1 MAFGQCGRV
10 KKLLP
15 RITKLLGEGM
25 TVKEVADRLG
35 VNHSSVSSVLMA
47 ARKRKEKNIE
57 GR

>member
-15 RITKLLGEGM
+15 RIVKLVNEGM

-35 VNHSSVSSVLMA
+35 VNHSSVSSVMAA